1 MVHQKDLEQFT
12 EMLDQGAIGNLQ
24 PGRQDYWSL
33 ERKEDHARKSV
44 EGGGCKVGKMADQEK
59 EDHAHQ
65 SVEGGGSE
73 VGKMAGQ
80 EKEDHVRKNVEGG
93 ASKQGAQGPMTG
105 IDLQKH
111 RELMT
116 QGYTAKP
123 KLMMQLANGKEGQ
136 DNMWKCSDSNHGTAI
151 LYHFCAENEHPI
163 DGVRHF
169 EKYLIDAKNGFVPDK
184 LTTAGAEVL
193 ISLKRMRDNVV
204 TENASRKQKNK
215 QAVKVRCA
223 RSLSP
228 RFQFSPR
235 SQFRV
240 YAERPLP
247 SPFSGTHCRGKST
260 RMCSPTR
267 MFSLPLCTHFSGM
280 SIDRVL
286 SSHPFFQPSW
296 FIKGGGSIQ
305 SGRERERERERERTI

>member
-24 PGRQDYWSL
+24 QGRQDYWSL

-193 ISLKRMRDNVV
+193 ISLKRMRDKADRDN
-204 TENASRKQKNK
+204 TLRKRNKNK
-215 QAVKVRCA
+215 
-223 RSLSP
+223 
-228 RFQFSPR
+228 
-235 SQFRV
+235 
-240 YAERPLP
+240 
-247 SPFSGTHCRGKST
+247 
-260 RMCSPTR
+260 
-267 MFSLPLCTHFSGM
+267 
-280 SIDRVL
+280 
-286 SSHPFFQPSW
+286 
-296 FIKGGGSIQ
+296 
-305 SGRERERERERERTI
+305 